1 MHSSEIKIQ
10 INLITNHMSK
20 YRFIQTI
27 IFSLLL
33 VAFISCNGARSAG
46 EENKEEEVIPE
57 NIVEMRDDQ
66 IKLANIETGSIEMR
80 SLSGTLK
87 VNGTISVAPQNM
99 ASVCAPMGGFIKSTT
114 LMPGNAVAKGQ
125 TLAIIENQEFVD
137 MQQNYFEAK
146 NKFEFAESEYKRHT
160 DLYKE
165 EVYSQQNLQQ
175 VTVDYKT
182 LKAQVKSL
190 EQKLTLIGINP
201 ANLHEDDISS
211 SVALRS
217 PISGFVT
224 AVNVN
229 LGKFVSPADVLFSI
243 VNSDKLFL
251 ELTLYEKDA
260 AKVAK
265 GQKIKFFINNETEQ
279 HDAIILQTG
288 QSVGVDK
295 TYKVYA
301 SVLGI
306 CKNVLPGMYVNAIIE
321 TSGNM
326 VTALPQD
333 AVVSF
338 DDKDYIFIFDK
349 NKEEDGKP
357 FTEYQIIEV
366 HKGVTNNGFI
376 EIVLPEG
383 FNIEA
388 AKVVIKGAYNLL
400 SAKKNAGEMA
410 C

>member
-1 MHSSEIKIQ
+1 
-10 INLITNHMSK
+10 MSK
-20 YRFIQTI
+20 YRI
-27 IFSLLL
+27 ISLAFFSLILF
-33 VAFISCNGARSAG
+33 AFSSCSSGKKTNA
-46 EENKEEEVIPE
+46 ETKEAEVIPE
-57 NIVEMRDDQ
+57 DIVEMRADQ
-66 IKLANIETGSIEMR
+66 IKLANVEIGAIEMR

-87 VNGTISVAPQNM
+87 VNGIVAVAPQNL
-99 ASVCAPMGGFIKSTT
+99 ATVCAPMGGFIKSTT
-114 LMPGNAVAKGQ
+114 LMPGNSVTKGQ
-125 TLAIIENQEFVD
+125 ALAVIENQEFVD
-137 MQQNYFEAK
+137 IQQSYLEAK
-146 NKFEFAESEYKRHT
+146 NKFEFAEADFKRHSE
-160 DLYKE
+160 LYKAD
-165 EVYSQQNLQQ
+165 VYSEQNVQQ

-182 LKAQVKSL
+182 LKAQVKAL

-211 SVALRS
+211 SVVLRS

-224 AVNVN
+224 VVNVN
-229 LGKFVSPADVLFSI
+229 LGKFVSPADVLFEV

-251 ELTLYEKDA
+251 ELTLFEKDA
-260 AKVAK
+260 DKVAQ
-265 GQKIKFFINNETEQ
+265 GQKIRFFINNETEP
-279 HDAIILQTG
+279 HEAIITQTG
-288 QSVGVDK
+288 QSINADK

-301 SVLGI
+301 SVIGI

-326 VTALPQD
+326 VTALPQE

-357 FTEYQIIEV
+357 FTEYRIIEV
-366 HKGVTNNGFI
+366 HKGVTDNGFT
-376 EIVLPEG
+376 EVVLPEG
-383 FNIEA
+383 FNIET

-400 SAKKNAGEMA
+400 SAKKNAGDMA